1 MPTREGR
8 RRSAVVEQ
16 VQENHH
22 PINWKETSV
31 LDRARGQLHG
41 SASTGTEGWR
51 TRNPGLQELT
61 DEETG
66 RERHWSP
73 TFDLQ

>member
-1 MPTREGR
+1 MFRLNA
-8 RRSAVVEQ
+8 SA
-16 VQENHH
+16 
-22 PINWKETSV
+22 INWEETSV

-41 SASTGTEGWR
+41 SPSTGTEGWR
-51 TRNPGLQELT
+51 TRYPGLQELI

-66 RERHWSP
+66 REWHWSP